1 MHKKLKVITVDFW
14 NTIFDSSNGL
24 ERNEHRIK
32 TLKDALGSLGLDI
45 TEESYQK
52 SMQDA
57 WEYFNGIWKN
67 EQRTLSTYESVMFFW
82 NYFKAPKNQELISKV
97 VKTFEESILL
107 FPPNLLDGAKE
118 VIEVLAQKYTLG
130 IISDTGFSPGSVL
143 RQLMERF
150 SILEYFK
157 AFSFSNE
164 TGVAKPHPEAY
175 LKILNEMNCW
185 PQNAIHIGDI
195 EETDIDGA
203 KSLQMKAI
211 RFIGNHTDF
220 LNEDS
225 EFHTKADC
233 VATSW
238 YEIPKIIDAIEND
251 E

>member
-1 MHKKLKVITVDFW
+1 MHNKLKVITVDFW

-24 ERNEHRIK
+24 ERNEYRLK
-32 TLKDALGSLGLDI
+32 TLKSALGSLGLDI
-45 TEESYQK
+45 TEEAYQK

-82 NYFKAPKNQELISKV
+82 DYFKAPKNQNMISEV
-97 VKTFEESILL
+97 VEVFENSILV

-118 VIEVLAQKYTLG
+118 VIEMLAQKYILG

-143 RQLMERF
+143 RQLMEQS
-150 SILEYFK
+150 SILKYFK

-175 LKILNEMNCW
+175 LKILNEMNCL

-203 KSLQMKAI
+203 KNLQMKAI
-211 RFIGNHTDF
+211 RFIANHLDF

-225 EFHTKADC
+225 EFHTKADF

-238 YEIPKIIDAIEND
+238 HEIPKIIDTIENN